1 MHQERVRSVRCRN
14 EWISI
19 WWRLHEHDLLWS
31 AHVMCPPG
39 PLAPWPPGDGFV
51 SPECGLRVIRGPP
64 VPVRLPGPVLGRGKR
79 LRLRVTAA
87 PSPER
92 GCSQCPESGSEPP
105 DTASVMWSPNVWSLK
120 IHNISSYWKELKVWR
135 AGYQD
140 VSYPPKVIWVL
151 VSKLKIEL
159 S

>member
-1 MHQERVRSVRCRN
+1 MHQERVRSVRCQMSGSAFD
-14 EWISI
+14 EGCMSMIFCD
-19 WWRLHEHDLLWS
+19 LHMWC
-31 AHVMCPPG
+31 V

-105 DTASVMWSPNVWSLK
+105 DTASAMWSLNVWSLE
-120 IHNISSYWKELKVWR
+120 IHNISSYWKELKFWR